1 MMREVEEDERREEYG
16 QGQEVDEQ
24 PRRIGWQDGEMGDG
38 DGWG

>member
-16 QGQEVDEQ
+16 QGQEKDE
-24 PRRIGWQDGEMGDG
+24 RTDWMARWGDGDG